1 MTAIRKIVDS
11 SSLVGIFEL
20 PPVFMN
26 RKVEVIVFPAEDTVE
41 VMPKFT
47 RAQIEEA
54 ANSPDIQSLV
64 GALKGKG
71 LPENLSMKDIRQMRL
86 EEKYNI

>member
-1 MTAIRKIVDS
+1 MTAVREIVDS
-11 SSLVGIFEL
+11 SSLAGIVNL

-26 RKVEVIVFPAEDTVE
+26 RKVELIVFPVEDTAK

-47 RAQIEEA
+47 KEQIEEA

-64 GALKGKG
+64 GVLKDAG
-71 LPENLSMKDIRQMRL
+71 LPPGITLNDIRQMRI